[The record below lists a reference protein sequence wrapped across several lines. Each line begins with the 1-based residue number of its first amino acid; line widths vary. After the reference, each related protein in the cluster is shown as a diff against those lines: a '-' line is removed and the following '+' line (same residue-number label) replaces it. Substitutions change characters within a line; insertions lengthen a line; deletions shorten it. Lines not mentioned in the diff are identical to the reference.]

1 MSTTKPGTRPVTKVL
16 VANRGEIA
24 LRVMRT
30 CRRMGIRTVA
40 VFSDADRDAPH
51 VAFADEA
58 VHIGPSPAKESYLVV
73 EKILAAARA
82 SKADAVHP
90 GYGFLSENAEFSRAC
105 DEAGLVF
112 VGPGAEAVR
121 LMGNK
126 RIAKLRM
133 IDAGVPCI
141 PGYEG
146 EDQSVAKLAQEAAR
160 IGYPVMIKASAGGGG
175 RGMRLV
181 HEASAFEDAARSAKS
196 EAENA
201 FGSGELILEKAVVA
215 ARHVEIQVFAD
226 AHGNVVHLGE
236 RDCSVQR
243 RNQKVVEESPSP
255 DVTPE
260 LRERMGA
267 IAKKAAHAI
276 AYLGA
281 GTLEF
286 LLAPNGEFYFMEMN
300 TRLQVE
306 HPVTEAITGL
316 DLVEWQIRVARGEP
330 LPLAQDAVR
339 FSGHA
344 IEVRLCAEDPAHD
357 YLPQTGKIAR
367 LALPPASLARVDH
380 GVREGQILG
389 PHYDSMQGKIIVH
402 GETREEARQ
411 KLAEALRQL
420 VFFGTRTNAT
430 LLSSIVA
437 HPAFGKGAY
446 DTHFLPTSYTKEAL
460 AKLHTPDES
469 QIALA
474 AAALYRVDADALADE
489 AKLGSGLGGWNSAF
503 PYAIP
508 VRLSVGDTTHTAM
521 LSDHGSGR
529 LVVRLGATTLDV
541 RIVRGDTRGELRFE
555 RDGVIDKVHAH
566 RDGATLWLHTGDA
579 TFAIDDVTYRGKA
592 SANAEGDGR
601 LVAPIDGKV
610 LRVVV
615 EKGASVKKGE
625 LLLVL
630 EAMKMEFS
638 IVAPFDGTVETLSV
652 AANAQVGARAVLAI
666 VKKLEATDATAS

>member
-1 MSTTKPGTRPVTKVL
+1 MMTTTKPLTKIL

-30 CRRMGIRTVA
+30 CRAMGIRTVA
-40 VFSDADRDAPH
+40 IFSDADRTAPH

-58 VHIGPSPAKESYLVV
+58 VHVGPSPAKESYLVA
-73 EKILAAARA
+73 EKVLAAARA
-82 SKADAVHP
+82 TGAEGVHP
-90 GYGFLSENAEFSRAC
+90 GYGFLSENAEFSKAC
-105 DEAGLVF
+105 AEAGLVF
-112 VGPGAEAVR
+112 LGPGPDAVR

-146 EDQSVAKLAQEAAR
+146 EDQSVAKLSAEAAR

-181 HEASAFEDAARSAKS
+181 HEASAFEEAARSAKS

-255 DVTPE
+255 AVTPE
-260 LRERMGA
+260 LRARMGEV
-267 IAKKAAHAI
+267 AKKAAHAI
-276 AYLGA
+276 GYLGA

-286 LLAPNGEFYFMEMN
+286 LLAPTGEFYFMEMN

-306 HPVTEAITGL
+306 HPVTEAVTGL

-330 LPLAQDAVR
+330 LPLTQEQVR

-357 YLPQTGKIAR
+357 YLPQTGTITR
-367 LALPPASLARVDH
+367 LVLPEPALARVDH
-380 GVREGQILG
+380 GVAEGQVLG
-389 PHYDSMQGKIIVH
+389 PFYDSMQGKIIVH
-402 GETREEARQ
+402 GETREDARRR
-411 KLAEALRQL
+411 LAEALEQL
-420 VFFGTRTNAT
+420 VVLGTRTNAA
-430 LLSSIVA
+430 LLSAIVA
-437 HPAFGKGAY
+437 HPAFAKGAY
-446 DTHFLPTSYTKEAL
+446 DTHFLPTSFSKDAL
-460 AKLHTPDES
+460 TALYTPDEGT
-469 QIALA
+469 IALA
-474 AAALYRVDADALADE
+474 AAALYRLDAAALAD
-489 AKLGSGLGGWNSAF
+489 AVGLASGLGGWNSAY

-508 VRLSVGDTTHTAM
+508 VKLAVGDSTFTAM
-521 LSDHGSGR
+521 LSDLGEGR
-529 LVVRLGATTLDV
+529 LTVRLGATELDTT
-541 RIVRGDTRGELRFE
+541 IVRSAAANELRYSRGGAVRRLFAQ
-555 RDGVIDKVHAH
+555 RDGSRVWLAL
-566 RDGATLWLHTGDA
+566 GASTY
-579 TFAIDDVTYRGKA
+579 TFEDVTYRGRSAA
-592 SANAEGDGR
+592 SAEGDGR

-610 LRVVV
+610 LRVASAA
-615 EKGASVKKGE
+615 GAKVTKGE
-625 LLLVL
+625 LVLVL

-638 IVAPFDGTVETLSV
+638 IVAPFDGTVESLT
-652 AANAQVGARAVLAI
+652 ATPGAQVGARALLAV
-666 VKKLEATDATAS
+666 VKRAEG